1 MKRKGFLITFEGI
14 DGSGKTTQLRLTE
27 KYLRDKGYDILV
39 LREPGSTPLGEK
51 IRKILLHRP
60 VRRPGLDRQNKI
72 NPASE
77 LLLYVAARA
86 ELVKDVIEPSL
97 KRGTIILC
105 DRFYDSTTA
114 YQGYG
119 RGIDINLIEN
129 LNRVAV
135 GESIPDLTFLVDLDY
150 RTSLGRRKKF
160 TDRLESESK
169 AFFNR
174 VRRGFLEIARKEPQ
188 RIAMLDGR
196 KGEEELFL
204 SVKSRICQ
212 EVASCLRTL
221 LKIK

>member
-119 RGIDINLIEN
+119 RGIDINLLEN

-196 KGEEELFL
+196 KGEEELFI

>member
-72 NPASE
+72 NPASD

-196 KGEEELFL
+196 KGEEELFI

>member
-196 KGEEELFL
+196 KGEEELFI

>member
-51 IRKILLHRP
+51 ILKILLHRP

-196 KGEEELFL
+196 KGEEELFI